1 MRVLLCGGGTAGHVM
16 PAIAIAEII
25 AKSFK
30 GSAIAFA
37 GRKDGAENSAY
48 LKAGRRLYTIDIQGI
63 SRSLSINNVKSIFK
77 VIKSG
82 RMARNIIHNFNP
94 DIIIGTGGYVCY
106 PFIKEGQRMK
116 IKTVIHESNVAP
128 GLVTRML
135 GRKCDL
141 LLLNLEG
148 TKKNLKSVKNTLVV
162 GNPTRKS
169 FDSLTK
175 TEARKKLRIPE
186 GKKLIVSFGG
196 SLGADL
202 INKTIASLI
211 SQHTLSNKEIYHIHA
226 TGKLHYDK
234 FRAEHPELFKNHAGV
249 MIVPY
254 IDDMPTVLTAADLA
268 ITRSGAITIS
278 ELARSSTPSIL
289 IPSPNV
295 TANHQYFNAKYMKDI
310 GASILIEEKDLSV
323 DILKEEVLGIISSPK
338 KAAEMAGKAKIAYTE
353 ETDVLIANALRQLI
367 KR

>member
-1 MRVLLCGGGTAGHVM
+1 MRVLLCGGGTAGHVI

-25 AKSFK
+25 EKSFK

-37 GRKDGAENSAY
+37 GRKDGPENSAY
-48 LKAGRRLYTIDIQGI
+48 LKSGRRLYTIDIQGI
-63 SRSLSINNVKSIFK
+63 SRSLTINNVKSIFK
-77 VIKSG
+77 LIKSG

-128 GLVTRML
+128 GLVTRIL
-135 GRKCDL
+135 GKKCDL
-141 LLLNLEG
+141 VLLNLEG
-148 TKKNLKSVKNTLVV
+148 TKKNLNNVQNALVV

-175 TEARKKLRIPE
+175 DEARKKLRIPD
-186 GKKLIVSFGG
+186 GKKVIVSFGG

-202 INKTIASLI
+202 INKTVAAMIT
-211 SQHTLSNKEIYHIHA
+211 QHTLNNKEIYHIHA
-226 TGKLHYDK
+226 TGKLHFDK
-234 FRAEHPELFKNHAGV
+234 IKQEYPELFKNQSNL

-254 IDDMPTVLTAADLA
+254 IEDMPTVLTAADLA
-268 ITRSGAITIS
+268 ITRSGAMTIS

-295 TANHQYFNAKYMKDI
+295 TANHQYFNAAYMKNI
-310 GASILIEEKDLSV
+310 GASVLIEEKDLSV
-323 DILKEEVLGIISSPK
+323 DGLKNEVLKIISNPK
-338 KAAEMAGKAKIAYTE
+338 KSAEMASKAKIAYIE
-353 ETDVLIANALRQLI
+353 ETDVLIANALKKLI

>member
-25 AKSFK
+25 EKRFK
-30 GSAIAFA
+30 GSVIAFA
-37 GRKDGAENSAY
+37 GRKDGSENNAY
-48 LKAGRRLYTIDIQGI
+48 LKTGRRLYTIDIQGI
-63 SRSLSINNVKSIFK
+63 SRSLTINNVKSIFK

-82 RMARNIIHNFNP
+82 RTARKIIHNFNP
-94 DIIIGTGGYVCY
+94 DVIIGTGGYVCY

-116 IKTVIHESNVAP
+116 IKTVIHESNVAA

-135 GRKCDL
+135 GHKCDL

-148 TKKNLKSVKNTLVV
+148 AKKNLKNAKNTLVV
-162 GNPTRKS
+162 GNPTRKN
-169 FDSLTK
+169 FDSLMK
-175 TEARKKLRIPE
+175 ADARKKLRIPE

-211 SQHTLSNKEIYHIHA
+211 AQHTLSNKEIYHIHA
-226 TGKLHYDK
+226 TGKSHFDK
-234 FRAEHPELFKNHAGV
+234 FKQDYPELFKNHSNAT
-249 MIVPY
+249 ILPY

-295 TANHQYFNAKYMKDI
+295 TANHQFFNAEYMKNI
-310 GASILIEEKDLSV
+310 GAATLIEEKDLSV
-323 DILKEEVLGIISSPK
+323 ERLKEEVLGVISSPIK
-338 KAAEMAGKAKIAYTE
+338 SCEMARKAKDAYIE
-353 ETDVLIANALRQLI
+353 ETDVLIANALSALI